1 MTKEQFKE
9 NLRVQ
14 EASADLAAPGGFGQ
28 VRKTL
33 IIIKIAASWSREQL
47 WRNSNSLQ
55 HEHVYT

>member
-28 VRKTL
+28 VRKPL
-33 IIIKIAASWSREQL
+33 IIKIAANPV
-47 WRNSNSLQ
+47 NSYEGRKHL
-55 HEHVYT
+55 